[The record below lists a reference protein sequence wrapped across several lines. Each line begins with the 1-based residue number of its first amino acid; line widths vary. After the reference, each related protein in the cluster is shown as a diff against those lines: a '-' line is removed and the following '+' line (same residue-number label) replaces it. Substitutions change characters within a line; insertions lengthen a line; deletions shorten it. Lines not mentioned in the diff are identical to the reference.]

1 MSLTRQALFLV
12 TLFFSAQTFAADNV
26 STDCA
31 ELVIDYAHY
40 RDNFNANAFAE
51 LFTEDGVLVIG
62 ENRWEGRDAI
72 RARIEALDNGTTIRH
87 HMSSIRISPIDA
99 DHATGVSYVV
109 IYSAPAG
116 GNEITGPSLIGD
128 YIDSYV
134 RTEDGWKI
142 AHRELKTTFS
152 QR

>member
-1 MSLTRQALFLV
+1 MNVIRQALFLI
-12 TLFFSAQTFAADNV
+12 TLFFSVQTLADSV

-31 ELVIDYAHY
+31 DLVIDYAHY

-51 LFTEDGVLVIG
+51 LFTEDGVLIIG

-87 HMSSIRISPIDA
+87 HMSSIRISPVDA

-116 GNEITGPSLIGD
+116 SNEITGPSLIGD

>member
-1 MSLTRQALFLV
+1 MNVTRPALFLLV
-12 TLFFSAQTFAADNV
+12 MFFSAQTLADSV

-31 ELVIDYAHY
+31 DLVIDYAHY
-40 RDNFNANAFAE
+40 RDSFNANEFAN

-109 IYSAPAG
+109 IYSAPSG
-116 GNEITGPSLIGD
+116 TNEITGPSLIGD